1 MLLPFFILKKMR
13 KTHNFKPR
21 GFQEFA
27 DFILSE
33 IGQIKI
39 SDLKDIYDRLTV
51 KKSKEAKEDK
61 EPKEPKI

>member
-1 MLLPFFILKKMR
+1 MR
-13 KTHNFKPR
+13 NTNNFKPR
-21 GFQEFA
+21 GFKDFA

-39 SDLKDIYDRLTV
+39 SDLKEIYDRLTV
-51 KKSKEAKEDK
+51 KKSKEPK